1 MDKAH
6 SHKDV
11 NDDNGYKNKLLDTVD
26 SPKGEDQTDGE
37 EDSESNSLLPPKKSE
52 MSRKSDKTR
61 RKVQWNDKNGNN
73 LVEVVEFEPSDVSD
87 SEDEDSDSCV
97 CTIM

>member
-11 NDDNGYKNKLLDTVD
+11 NDANGYKNKLLDTVD
-26 SPKGEDQTDGE
+26 SPEGEDQTDGE

-52 MSRKSDKTR
+52 MSRKSDKTP

-73 LVEVVEFEPSDVSD
+73 LVEIVEFEPSDVSD